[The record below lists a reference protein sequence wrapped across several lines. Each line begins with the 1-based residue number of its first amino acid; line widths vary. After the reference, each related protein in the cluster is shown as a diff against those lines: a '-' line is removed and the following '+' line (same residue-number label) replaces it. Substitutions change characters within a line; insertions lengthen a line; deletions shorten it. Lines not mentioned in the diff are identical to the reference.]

1 MRSCSRVGP
10 CLRTG
15 HARLS
20 AWRAHGRRG
29 WWPRTPG
36 CTPRPPASGQ
46 AVPDGGPYRRLDV
59 PGQLRVD
66 CGVPRPSAGHRLERV
81 VLRAGGRA
89 DVHGLSAA
97 EEASV
102 EQQIHRALGAD
113 GVAQEPRAACPG
125 CRPVWEKAA
134 ENLASNPA
142 TRKSQPRARLRPA
155 PTSRPLDRGDGGDPQ
170 RLDHPERVVHTT
182 EVVPDLGH
190 GPGPVAKNHGQV
202 GAPAERRAP
211 PPPASVRWRR
221 GLSRTAVTLRA
232 TGRRRCCPSW
242 DRSGSPSA
250 AHIGLDVHSVRGDS
264 FT

>member
-1 MRSCSRVGP
+1 
-10 CLRTG
+10 LRTG

-81 VLRAGGRA
+81 VLRAGGQA

-113 GVAQEPRAACPG
+113 GVDQEPRAASARVQTGLGEG
-125 CRPVWEKAA
+125 CGEPRVKSGDAQVTAQGEAQA
-134 ENLASNPA
+134 GSNV
-142 TRKSQPRARLRPA
+142 
-155 PTSRPLDRGDGGDPQ
+155 RPLDRGDGGDPQ

-211 PPPASVRWRR
+211 PTPASVRWRR

-232 TGRRRCCPSW
+232 TGRRRCCASW
-242 DRSGSPSA
+242 DRSGSLLQPTSN
-250 AHIGLDVHSVRGDS
+250 SM
-264 FT
+264 FTRPAVTPPRKFVQ

>member
-66 CGVPRPSAGHRLERV
+66 CGVPRPSAGHRFERV
-81 VLRAGGRA
+81 VLRAGGQA

-125 CRPVWEKAA
+125 ADR
-134 ENLASNPA
+134 SG
-142 TRKSQPRARLRPA
+142 RRLRR
-155 PTSRPLDRGDGGDPQ
+155 TSRQIRRRASHSPGRGSGRLQRPSPGPRRWWGSPTTRPPGTRRTHDGGRPGPRPRSGTGRQKSRAGRCPRRTPCPSHASISAVASGVVTDGGD
-170 RLDHPERVVHTT
+170 
-182 EVVPDLGH
+182 
-190 GPGPVAKNHGQV
+190 VARNWSSKMLRFLGQV
-202 GAPAERRAP
+202 RVPFCSP
-211 PPPASVRWRR
+211 H
-221 GLSRTAVTLRA
+221 RT
-232 TGRRRCCPSW
+232 RCSLGP
-242 DRSGSPSA
+242 R
-250 AHIGLDVHSVRGDS
+250 
-264 FT
+264 